1 MDATSAHKALSVK
14 ADQALRRRLLIV
26 RACRLHA
33 ITQGRSA
40 KPLCIRTL
48 RFRLHAGTAGCIFS
62 PVNRR
67 CIPYVGH
74 FGPAVMATIYCDE
87 SGFSG
92 NNLLDE
98 QAFFVFATLAMEP
111 DEARA
116 IAEKAIRDFRLQGN
130 ELKGSRLLKTPSGH
144 GALSFLIKAV
154 APRAKIV
161 FHLKKFALASKFFE
175 YIFEPCF
182 SDCNSIYYQINF
194 HRFISMILYVWFVA
208 KSESS
213 EQLFEQFSQMMRD
226 LDPTR
231 MASLSRRELVLVEA
245 DDVISMI
252 TTFAYLNRRHI
263 NKEVTSIRGME
274 GIQNWVLD
282 LTMTSLYTLL
292 CAWAEQHEVLD
303 VFCDNSKPLKA
314 EVPFLNAMVGRR
326 DRIRFGWPG
335 QEERLV
341 TFNLARPI
349 QLVDSRQHPGVQI
362 ADALAAT
369 VAWTLREKKSKL
381 SRRWFKELAPCF
393 SEASII
399 PDESHIDLTQK
410 EPFINAVVLH
420 ELVQRSARREDLC
433 RGMPEF
439 IVTANASYNAHPHQ
453 RSRSQVGNTGDST

>member
-1 MDATSAHKALSVK
+1 MSCFRLHVQTVRCNLSLLK
-14 ADQALRRRLLIV
+14 CRRRLRV
-26 RACRLHA
+26 
-33 ITQGRSA
+33 GRFDS
-40 KPLCIRTL
+40 
-48 RFRLHAGTAGCIFS
+48 
-62 PVNRR
+62 
-67 CIPYVGH
+67 
-74 FGPAVMATIYCDE
+74 AVMATIYCDE

-92 NNLLDE
+92 NNLLDAQ

-116 IAEKAIRDFRLQGN
+116 LAEKAIRDFRLQGN
-130 ELKGSRLLKTPSGH
+130 ELKGSRLLKTPSGQ
-144 GALSFLIKAV
+144 GAVSFLIHAV

-194 HRFISMILYVWFVA
+194 HRFISMILYIWFVA
-208 KSESS
+208 RPQSA
-213 EQLFEQFSQMMRD
+213 EQLFVEFSQMMRE
-226 LDPTR
+226 LDPAK
-231 MASLSRRELVLVEA
+231 MGSLSRKEVVLVEA

-252 TTFAYLNRRHI
+252 TTFAFLNRRHI
-263 NKEVTSIRGME
+263 DKEVTSIRGME

-314 EVPFLNAMVGRR
+314 EVSFLSGMVGRR
-326 DRIRFGWPG
+326 DRIRFGLPG

-349 QLVDSRQHPGVQI
+349 QLVDSRHHPGVQI
-362 ADALAAT
+362 ADVLAAT
-369 VAWTLREKKSKL
+369 VAWTLREKKSKQ
-381 SRRWFKELAPCF
+381 SRRWFKDLASCF
-393 SEASII
+393 HETSII
-399 PDESHIDLTQK
+399 PDESHVDLTK
-410 EPFINAVVLH
+410 REPFINAVVLQ
-420 ELVQRSARREDLC
+420 ELVERSARREDLC

-439 IVTANASYNAHPHQ
+439 VATANAAYNAQPPE
-453 RSRSQVGNTGDST
+453 RPVATRGKKR